1 MPVKNSRQ
9 TQGQHKNMFQ
19 INITE
24 MPIKCWHLTGISINI
39 QANKYTSNGNSLKIS
54 NFDM

>member
-1 MPVKNSRQ
+1 MPVKNSHQ

-24 MPIKCWHLTGISINI
+24 MPIKCWHLTGISISEICKQTNI
-39 QANKYTSNGNSLKIS
+39 QAMDIL
-54 NFDM
+54 

>member
-39 QANKYTSNGNSLKIS
+39 QANKYTSNGHSLKIS